1 MWENGHSTHRL
12 HGSPERTRRLQTS
25 VQQPAA
31 QDEGGRVGEE
41 STPSFDL
48 AFVSRMKSPS
58 GVWEGVGGRGEGSPP
73 HRRQLSYA
81 ISRSARF
88 GFAGPIITRHGWIGT
103 FGKSCSAFFFL
114 SGVQSPS
121 GTPVFFGVLF
131 CFLWRRRKGARAK
144 LDGRPALFGWLT
156 VWDTVF
162 AYRARVCDCALRA
175 CMRAYV
181 RCVCSFLSFCSKPQP
196 AFPFQIG
203 SDCRPPCTEVGD
215 GSREEPI
222 LTDGLGL

>member
-1 MWENGHSTHRL
+1 MSRIFDVSCDGYPAFDVSPIFPFCPPAARTLTLRQHEKPLPPRISTPEAIIGLERGQKTSL
-12 HGSPERTRRLQTS
+12 CTAPSSRPPERTRRHQTS

-31 QDEGGRVGEE
+31 QDEGGEGRIEEE

-58 GVWEGVGGRGEGSPP
+58 GVEGKGR
-73 HRRQLSYA
+73 RRTAGHYPNA

-121 GTPVFFGVLF
+121 GTPVFFDIPF
-131 CFLWRRRKGARAK
+131 CFLWRRRKEARASWTA
-144 LDGRPALFGWLT
+144 GRP
-156 VWDTVF
+156 
-162 AYRARVCDCALRA
+162 C
-175 CMRAYV
+175 
-181 RCVCSFLSFCSKPQP
+181 
-196 AFPFQIG
+196 
-203 SDCRPPCTEVGD
+203 
-215 GSREEPI
+215 
-222 LTDGLGL
+222 LGG